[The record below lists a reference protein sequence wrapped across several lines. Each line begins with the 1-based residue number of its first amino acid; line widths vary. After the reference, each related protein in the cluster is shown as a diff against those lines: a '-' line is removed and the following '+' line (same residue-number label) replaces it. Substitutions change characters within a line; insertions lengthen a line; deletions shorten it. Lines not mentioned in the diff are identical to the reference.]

1 VTNFVLLLLCFGL
14 GLGAQRL
21 KRLPKDGYK
30 VLNAWVINV
39 SLPALVL
46 KAVHAVDL
54 RAELFIGAACLWL
67 VFVLAAG
74 AGVLAMWRRWESPT
88 VAGAI
93 ALSAGLGNTAFV
105 GLPMLDTLGGPE
117 AVQVGTM
124 VDQLGTFGV
133 LSVLAVPFAISVG
146 GGQLAPRAV
155 AGRVLTFAPFVA
167 LVLALSMRSLTFPA
181 PLEGL
186 LGRLESMMSPLAL
199 ASVGWQLKLSALK
212 GQGRRIT
219 LGLGYKLLVAPALV
233 FGLLW
238 LGHRHFGLVERVTVA
253 QAAMPPMVT
262 SAVLAADNQLD
273 APLASGLIA
282 MGLFV
287 SVVSVPI
294 WWFLS
299 GVN

>member
-14 GLGAQRL
+14 GMGAQRL

-67 VFVLAAG
+67 VFALAAA
-74 AGVLAMWRRWESPT
+74 AGVLSMWRRWESPT

-105 GLPMLDTLGGPE
+105 GLPMLDTLGGHE
-117 AVQVGTM
+117 AVQVGTL

-155 AGRVLTFAPFVA
+155 AGRVLTFAPFIA
-167 LVLALSMRSLTFPA
+167 LVLALSTRSLTFPA
-181 PLEGL
+181 ALEGV
-186 LGRLESMMSPLAL
+186 LGRLEAMMSPLGL
-199 ASVGWQLKLSALK
+199 ASVGWQLRLSALR

-219 LGLGYKLLVAPALV
+219 IGLVYKLLVAPALI
-233 FGLLW
+233 FALLW
-238 LGHRHFGLVERVTVA
+238 LGKGHFGLVERVTVA

-287 SVVSVPI
+287 SVVTVPI

-299 GVN
+299 GGT